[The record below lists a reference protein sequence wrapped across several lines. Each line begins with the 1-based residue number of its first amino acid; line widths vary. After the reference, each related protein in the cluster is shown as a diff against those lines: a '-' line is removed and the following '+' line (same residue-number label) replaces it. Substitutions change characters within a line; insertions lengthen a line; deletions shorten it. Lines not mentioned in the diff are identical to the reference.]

1 MYCIYNK
8 LRSQP
13 LWLRAYNREI
23 SNSLSSL
30 LLVGPQEWNPP
41 LKLRGAGNCKCSFLL
56 LKALWLVGFW
66 INFKDSLDLNFELIP
81 GSLSKERKNAASGFG
96 EDSWQPLFP
105 YARNICFVI
114 ISACLGHN
122 MGEHS
127 RCINVGSSC
136 MEQMAVSLELSYSK
150 INAGTVPIY
159 QRLFLT
165 PMDAKQVCPVI
176 FLRQIPPVQRDPE
189 TVLLKQAKTK
199 WPKWLS
205 ICIRYMEIIKIAH
218 LGPTSPLWL
227 FLFWAG
233 EIRDIP
239 AILESHWLSL
249 HWRDMKAGRP
259 CLLGVVSPKAR
270 SPMAVALGPRFSW
283 RLGMGGVF
291 WKTYVRHRLI
301 RICCRVEL
309 WGTLIY
315 TQYHLVYDYAVS
327 SWEQE
332 T

>member
-13 LWLRAYNREI
+13 LWLRAYNTEI

-96 EDSWQPLFP
+96 EDSWQPLSLTLET
-105 YARNICFVI
+105 YVLSYLLVWDTTWVSI
-114 ISACLGHN
+114 
-122 MGEHS
+122 
-127 RCINVGSSC
+127 VGALMWGDVCQCSSP

-150 INAGTVPIY
+150 MNAGTVPIY

-189 TVLLKQAKTK
+189 TVLCWNKQKLNGQSCYTARGSKRRGQILYTVHGNHKTWTVGVHITSLIIFVLGRRNLWYPCNPRK
-199 WPKWLS
+199 SLAESALVRWEKGYESWTSLPSGSCEPKGAQPNGCGTGATILL
-205 ICIRYMEIIKIAH
+205 EIGYGRCA
-218 LGPTSPLWL
+218 LLTSWS
-227 FLFWAG
+227 A
-233 EIRDIP
+233 
-239 AILESHWLSL
+239 S
-249 HWRDMKAGRP
+249 
-259 CLLGVVSPKAR
+259 
-270 SPMAVALGPRFSW
+270 
-283 RLGMGGVF
+283 
-291 WKTYVRHRLI
+291 
-301 RICCRVEL
+301 
-309 WGTLIY
+309 
-315 TQYHLVYDYAVS
+315 
-327 SWEQE
+327 
-332 T
+332 